1 MEMEFILALIMGAS
15 LGGAAGYLGTLML
28 SQRMALVAGPLGHL
42 TLPGIALAM
51 ILGFDVSLGAFPF
64 VILGIIFIWLFEMR
78 TGLPMEAVTAVVF
91 AAGVAI
97 TFLFLPEEKAV
108 PALIGDISQITLL
121 ATIIVTIL
129 SLTIFFMTK
138 KIYSKMIL
146 AGISEDLAK
155 VHGANF
161 KKYNLIYLLSIALTV
176 ALGVRIMGG
185 LMTAA
190 LVAIP
195 ASTARNMS
203 KGLFQYSYGGLILG
217 GLACILGIFGFRFTS
232 LPAGP
237 LIAIVG
243 TFFFLV
249 SLAFKRCFVAY
260 LHWKYPWMFCSTKNW
275 LRFTIN
281 VYRTKIGRLANCSE
295 KELVLGME
303 AARSAYFQGGLGC
316 IYLLR

>member
-1 MEMEFILALIMGAS
+1 MEFILALIMGAS

-42 TLPGIALAM
+42 TLPGIALAL

-108 PALIGDISQITLL
+108 PALIGDISQITFL
-121 ATIIVTIL
+121 ATLIVTLL
-129 SLTIFFMTK
+129 SLTIFFITR

-155 VHGANF
+155 VQGANF
-161 KKYNLIYLLSIALTV
+161 KKYNLIYLLGIALTV

-203 KGLFQYSYGGLILG
+203 KSLTQYSYGGLIFG
-217 GLACILGIFGFRFTS
+217 SLACILGIFGFRLTG

-237 LIAIVG
+237 LIVIVG
-243 TFFFLV
+243 TFFFLI
-249 SLAFKRCFVAY
+249 SLGLKR
-260 LHWKYPWMFCSTKNW
+260 
-275 LRFTIN
+275 
-281 VYRTKIGRLANCSE
+281 
-295 KELVLGME
+295 
-303 AARSAYFQGGLGC
+303 
-316 IYLLR
+316 

>member
-1 MEMEFILALIMGAS
+1 MEFVLALIMGAS

-64 VILGIIFIWLFEMR
+64 VILGIFFIWLFEMR

-108 PALIGDISQITLL
+108 PALIGDISQITFL
-121 ATIIVTIL
+121 ATIIVTLL
-129 SLTIFFMTK
+129 SLTIFFITK
-138 KIYSKMIL
+138 RIYSKMIL

-155 VHGANF
+155 VQGANF
-161 KKYNLIYLLSIALTV
+161 GKYNLIYLLGIALTV

-195 ASTARNMS
+195 ASTAKNMS
-203 KGLFQYSYGGLILG
+203 KNLTQYSYGGLILG
-217 GLACILGIFGFRFTS
+217 SLACILGILGFRFTG

-237 LIAIVG
+237 LIVIVG
-243 TFFFLV
+243 AFFFLV
-249 SLAFKRCFVAY
+249 SLGLKR
-260 LHWKYPWMFCSTKNW
+260 
-275 LRFTIN
+275 
-281 VYRTKIGRLANCSE
+281 
-295 KELVLGME
+295 
-303 AARSAYFQGGLGC
+303 
-316 IYLLR
+316 

>member
-1 MEMEFILALIMGAS
+1 MEFVFALITGAF

-64 VILGIIFIWLFEMR
+64 VMLGIVLIWLVEMR

-97 TFLFLPEEKAV
+97 TFLFLPEGKAV
-108 PALIGDISQITLL
+108 PALIGDISQITFS
-121 ATIIVTIL
+121 ATTITVIFSLIIFL
-129 SLTIFFMTK
+129 MTK
-138 KIYSKMIL
+138 LIYSRMVL
-146 AGISEDLAK
+146 AGISEDLARAQ
-155 VHGANF
+155 GANF
-161 KKYNLIYLLSIALTV
+161 KTYNFVYLLSIVLTV

-203 KGLFQYSYGGLILG
+203 KTLTQYAYGGLLFG
-217 GLACILGIFGFRFTS
+217 SLASVLGIVGFTYTG

-237 LIAIVG
+237 LIVIAG
-243 TFFFLV
+243 TIFFLV
-249 SLAFKRCFVAY
+249 SLGFKR
-260 LHWKYPWMFCSTKNW
+260 
-275 LRFTIN
+275 
-281 VYRTKIGRLANCSE
+281 
-295 KELVLGME
+295 
-303 AARSAYFQGGLGC
+303 
-316 IYLLR
+316 

>member
-1 MEMEFILALIMGAS
+1 VEFFLALIMGAS
-15 LGGAAGYLGTLML
+15 LGGTAGYLGTLML

-51 ILGFDVSLGAFPF
+51 IFGFDVSLGAFPL
-64 VILGIIFIWLFEMR
+64 VILGIVFIWLFEMR

-97 TFLFLPEEKAV
+97 TFLFLPEGKAV
-108 PALIGDISQITLL
+108 PALIGDISQVTFS
-121 ATIIVTIL
+121 AAIIVIIL
-129 SLTIFFMTK
+129 SLIVFIMTK

-146 AGISEDLAK
+146 AGISKDL
-155 VHGANF
+155 VRVQGINF
-161 KKYNLIYLLSIALTV
+161 NKYNFLYLLNIALIV

-195 ASTARNMS
+195 ASTAKNMT
-203 KGLFQYSYGGLILG
+203 KNLAQYSYGGLILG
-217 GLACILGIFGFRFTS
+217 SLASILGIVGFRYTA

-237 LIAIVG
+237 LIVIAG

-249 SLAFKRCFVAY
+249 SLGFKR
-260 LHWKYPWMFCSTKNW
+260 
-275 LRFTIN
+275 
-281 VYRTKIGRLANCSE
+281 
-295 KELVLGME
+295 
-303 AARSAYFQGGLGC
+303 
-316 IYLLR
+316 

>member
-1 MEMEFILALIMGAS
+1 MEFILALVMGAS

-42 TLPGIALAM
+42 TLPGIALAL

-78 TGLPMEAVTAVVF
+78 TGLPMEAITAVVF

-97 TFLFLPEEKAV
+97 TFLFLPEEKIV
-108 PALIGDISQITLL
+108 PALIGDISQITSL
-121 ATIIVTIL
+121 ATIIVILL

-138 KIYSKMIL
+138 KVYSKMIL

-155 VHGANF
+155 VQGANF
-161 KKYNLIYLLSIALTV
+161 RKYNLMYLLGIALTV

-203 KGLFQYSYGGLILG
+203 KSLTQYSYGGLILG
-217 GLACILGIFGFRFTS
+217 SLATILGIFGFRVTG

-237 LIAIVG
+237 LIVIVG

-249 SLAFKRCFVAY
+249 SLGFK
-260 LHWKYPWMFCSTKNW
+260 K
-275 LRFTIN
+275 
-281 VYRTKIGRLANCSE
+281 
-295 KELVLGME
+295 
-303 AARSAYFQGGLGC
+303 
-316 IYLLR
+316 

>member
-1 MEMEFILALIMGAS
+1 MEFILALIMGAS

-42 TLPGIALAM
+42 TLPGIALAL

-97 TFLFLPEEKAV
+97 TFLFLPEEKVV
-108 PALIGDISQITLL
+108 PALIGDVSQITFL
-121 ATIIVTIL
+121 ATLAVVML
-129 SLTIFFMTK
+129 SLTIFFMTR

-155 VHGANF
+155 VQGANF
-161 KKYNLIYLLSIALTV
+161 RKYNLMYLLGIALTV

-203 KGLFQYSYGGLILG
+203 KSLTQYSYGGLILG
-217 GLACILGIFGFRFTS
+217 SVACILGIVGFRFTG

-237 LIAIVG
+237 LIVLVG

-249 SLAFKRCFVAY
+249 SLGLKR
-260 LHWKYPWMFCSTKNW
+260 
-275 LRFTIN
+275 
-281 VYRTKIGRLANCSE
+281 
-295 KELVLGME
+295 
-303 AARSAYFQGGLGC
+303 
-316 IYLLR
+316 

>member
-1 MEMEFILALIMGAS
+1 MEFILALIMGAS

-108 PALIGDISQITLL
+108 PALIGDISQITFS
-121 ATIIVTIL
+121 ATIIVTLL
-129 SLTIFFMTK
+129 SLAIFFITR

-155 VHGANF
+155 VQGANF
-161 KKYNLIYLLSIALTV
+161 RKYNLIYLLGIALTV

-195 ASTARNMS
+195 ASTAKNMS
-203 KGLFQYSYGGLILG
+203 KNLTQYSYGGLFLG
-217 GLACILGIFGFRFTS
+217 SLACIVGIFGFRFTG

-237 LIAIVG
+237 LIVIVG
-243 TFFFLV
+243 AFFFVV
-249 SLAFKRCFVAY
+249 SLGLKR
-260 LHWKYPWMFCSTKNW
+260 
-275 LRFTIN
+275 
-281 VYRTKIGRLANCSE
+281 
-295 KELVLGME
+295 
-303 AARSAYFQGGLGC
+303 
-316 IYLLR
+316 

>member
-1 MEMEFILALIMGAS
+1 MEFILALIMGAS

-51 ILGFDVSLGAFPF
+51 IFGFDVSLGAFPL

-78 TGLPMEAVTAVVF
+78 TRLPMEAVTAIVF

-108 PALIGDISQITLL
+108 PALIGDISRITFL
-121 ATIIVTIL
+121 ATIIVIL
-129 SLTIFFMTK
+129 LSFIIFFMTK

-155 VHGANF
+155 VQGANF
-161 KKYNLIYLLSIALTV
+161 KTYNLIYLLGIALTV

-203 KGLFQYSYGGLILG
+203 KSLAQYSYGGLVLG
-217 GLACILGIFGFRFTS
+217 SLACILGIVGFRLTG
-232 LPAGP
+232 LPVGP
-237 LIAIVG
+237 LIVIVG

-249 SLAFKRCFVAY
+249 SLGLKR
-260 LHWKYPWMFCSTKNW
+260 
-275 LRFTIN
+275 
-281 VYRTKIGRLANCSE
+281 
-295 KELVLGME
+295 
-303 AARSAYFQGGLGC
+303 
-316 IYLLR
+316 